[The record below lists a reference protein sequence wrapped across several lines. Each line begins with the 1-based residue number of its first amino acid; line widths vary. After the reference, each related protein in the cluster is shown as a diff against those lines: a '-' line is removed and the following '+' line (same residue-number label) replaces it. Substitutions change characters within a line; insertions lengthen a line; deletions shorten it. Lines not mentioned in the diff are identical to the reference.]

1 MKKAVKAIFSV
12 VIMLTLAITAQT
24 FAMGASSKK
33 DDVYKFLTNELGFNS
48 AAACGI
54 MANIEHESNFDST
67 GVIVDSNGLLSGG
80 LCQWNGS
87 RFSSLKNFCNK
98 NGYDYLSVKGQLKYL
113 EYELSSNYYKHI
125 YNYLKGVS
133 NSSSGAYDAAYYWCY
148 YFEVPQ
154 NRATSA
160 KQRGNSAK
168 NSYWPKYS
176 STALKDVKLTCSSS
190 GKTVDIGETVKFTW
204 NNTGTST
211 KKYIINIAQ
220 KKGDSYDWKNAKTI
234 TVSSDTFSYSFKTK
248 DIGTFKAYV
257 LAKSSNSSK
266 KSQSVKFSVKCLTHS
281 YESTVI
287 KKASSSSAGVINYT
301 CKTCSKS
308 YQESI
313 PKISVQSTA
322 SEKISSLAVKSA
334 TSDSITLKWAK
345 QSGISGYQ
353 VYRFYNG
360 KQKESVTL
368 KSNATSV
375 KFSKLSS
382 AKTYQ
387 FKIRTYTK
395 KDGKTVYSSFQVLNA
410 ATAPEKVTLKSI
422 FRPSKSVASV
432 NWEAQKG
439 VDGYIIYA
447 STSKDGKYKQVAT
460 ACKDATNCK
469 VKNLKSGKYYYF
481 KIRSYKK
488 AENNTAY
495 SSYSNVKYII
505 AK

>member
-24 FAMGASSKK
+24 FALGASSKK

-67 GVIVDSNGLLSGG
+67 RVRVDSNGLLSGG

-87 RFSSLKNFCNK
+87 RFSSLKKFCNK

-113 EYELSSNYYKHI
+113 EYELSLNYYKHI

-148 YFEVPQ
+148 YFEIPQ

-168 NSYWPKYS
+168 NSYWPQYS
-176 STALKDVKLTCSSS
+176 NTALKDVKLNSNAKD
-190 GKTVDIGETVKFTW
+190 KTVDVGETVKFSW
-204 NNTGTST
+204 NNAGTST
-211 KKYIINIAQ
+211 KNYTIYIAQ

-234 TVSSDTFSYSFKTK
+234 TVSSDTLSYSFKAK

-257 LAKSSNSSK
+257 LAKGSNSSK
-266 KSQSVKFSVKCLTHS
+266 KSQSVKFTVKCLTHS
-281 YESTVI
+281 YDSAVI
-287 KKASSSSAGVINYT
+287 KKASKSSTGVIKYT

-313 PKISVQSTA
+313 PKISTQATTA
-322 SEKISSLAVKSA
+322 QKISSLEIKGA
-334 TSDSITLKWAK
+334 TANSISLKWAK
-345 QSGISGYQ
+345 QSGISGYE
-353 VYRFYNG
+353 VYRFYGG
-360 KQKESVTL
+360 KQKEKVTL
-368 KSNATSV
+368 KSNATAV

-382 AKTYQ
+382 AKKYQ
-387 FKIRTYTK
+387 FKIRTFTK

-410 ATAPEKVTLKSI
+410 ATAPEKVKLKSI
-422 FRPSKSVASV
+422 FRPSKSVASI

-447 STSKDGKYKQVAT
+447 STSENGKYKKVAT
-460 ACKDATNCK
+460 ASKDATNCK

-495 SSYSNVKYII
+495 SSYSNMKYII